1 MFGEVTSKVGNI
13 GRKLRLSELLVEHLM
28 KIPEIVVRDYEEINR
43 YRNALGSS

>member
-28 KIPEIVVRDYEEINR
+28 KIPESVARDHEEMNS
-43 YRNALGSS
+43 YNALGSS